1 MIRGLLWPVFV
12 LVVTLLV
19 SSLIPA
25 TASAAQRRYGVVIGV
40 NEGRPDEQALL
51 YAERDAQR
59 VADVLRKLGGFAEEN
74 LVVLRGTD
82 AERTASALQEVGKRI
97 RREVAQGDEVLL
109 FVYYSGHADNVA
121 LHLGTSDLGLRRLE
135 RLLAAAPAQV
145 RVLVVD
151 ACRSGEITRVKGVV
165 PAESFEFRAQNDLAS
180 EGLAI
185 ITSSAAGED
194 AQESDRLAG
203 GIFTHHFVNGLAG
216 AADRSSDGVVTL
228 TEAYEYGYRQTLST
242 TSRARFIQHP
252 TYSFALKGREEV
264 VLTRPASDRSLGRLR
279 LGDGGS
285 YVVFAR
291 ERSRE
296 VVAEM
301 EADAR
306 TELLVPP
313 GNYLVRRRGTRDVQE
328 VRARVVAGRV
338 TTVHTEDMARVPYGT
353 TVRKG
358 YARRKSVAGALVTS
372 FELAGPFVPKLGL
385 GYYPNLGLKLDL
397 QQLTLLPR
405 VRYGYSANPERFPE
419 PGEPTPVGVTQHL
432 VGFDVGVL
440 KLFDARRLSPGIG
453 IRAGGDMVWQSFDTS
468 GFAPPRRQ
476 LVGRFGPIVRLEYA
490 PVARL
495 VLSLD
500 VGADIYVMRGVD
512 EDGTAKIAVP
522 VAPYGGVGLGA
533 YLF

>member
-1 MIRGLLWPVFV
+1 MIRGLLWPV
-12 LVVTLLV
+12 LVVVATLLV
-19 SSLIPA
+19 SLPA
-25 TASAAQRRYGVVIGV
+25 RATERRYGVVIGV

-121 LHLGTSDLGLRRLE
+121 LHLGTSDLSLRRLE
-135 RLLAAAPAQV
+135 RLLAAAPVQV

-165 PAESFEFRAQNDLAS
+165 PAESFEFRAQNELAS

-216 AADRSSDGVVTL
+216 AADSSADGAVTL

-264 VLTRPASDRSLGRLR
+264 VLTRLADDRGFGRLR

-291 ERSRE
+291 DRSRE
-296 VVAEM
+296 VVAEL
-301 EADAR
+301 EAGAR
-306 TELLVPP
+306 TELMVPP
-313 GNYLVRRRGTRDVQE
+313 GNYVVRRRGTKAVHE
-328 VRARVVAGRV
+328 VRARVVAGRI
-338 TTVHTEDMARVPYGT
+338 TTVHTGDMSRVPYGT

-372 FELAGPFVPKLGL
+372 FELAGPFVPKMGL

-397 QQLTLLPR
+397 RQLTLLPR
-405 VRYGYSANPERFPE
+405 LRYGYSANPNRFPA
-419 PGEPTPVGVTQHL
+419 PGEPAPVGVTQHL
-432 VGFDVGVL
+432 AGFDLGVL
-440 KLFDARRLSPGIG
+440 KLFDARRLAPGIG
-453 IRAGGDMVWQSFDTS
+453 IRAGGDVVWQSFETA
-468 GFAPPRRQ
+468 GFAPPRHQ

-495 VLSLD
+495 ILSLD

-512 EDGTAKIAVP
+512 EDGNGEITVP
-522 VAPYGGVGLGA
+522 VAPYGGLGLGA